1 MPQLNQKIA
10 EIVKQELKDKGIKN
24 AEFARTLGVLPQSVN
39 NWLNRSGIPNA
50 KLSDVANA
58 IGVSIDYLLTGDNKS
73 NINTVSF
80 ELLNIKDYQGSD
92 LAKFDN
98 IHDVFTVDRDWFVEV
113 FKKQPTPS
121 MKIVFAQCESMQ
133 PTFKAGDFLLVDTAN
148 TTINDGVYIFRV
160 EIQLFI
166 KRLQIMPGR
175 ITALS
180 DNKKYESFD
189 LPADAVIIAKVTD
202 LWKHDTP

>member
-73 NINTVSF
+73 NTNTVSF
-80 ELLNIKDYQGSD
+80 ELLNIKDYQASD

-121 MKIVFAQCESMQ
+121 MKIVFANCESMQ
-133 PTFKAGDFLLVDTAN
+133 PTFKQGDFLLVDTAS
-148 TTINDGVYIFRV
+148 TTLNDGVYIFEV
-160 EIQLFI
+160 DDQLFI
-166 KRLQIMPGR
+166 KRLQIIPGKVLA
-175 ITALS
+175 IS

>member
-1 MPQLNQKIA
+1 MINRINKLLKEKGLNKA
-10 EIVKQELKDKGIKN
+10 KL
-24 AEFARTLGVLPQSVN
+24 ARLIDVLPQTFGNWMMRGRVPN
-39 NWLNRSGIPNA
+39 NMVVRIA
-50 KLSDVANA
+50 KALE
-58 IGVSIDYLLTGDNKS
+58 VSADYLLTGDNKP
-73 NINTVSF
+73 NANTVSF

-121 MKIVFAQCESMQ
+121 MKIVFANCESMQ
-133 PTFKAGDFLLVDTAN
+133 PTFKQGDFLLVDTAS
-148 TTINDGVYIFRV
+148 TTLNDGVYIFEV
-160 EIQLFI
+160 DDQLFI
-166 KRLQIMPGR
+166 KRLQIIPGKVLA
-175 ITALS
+175 IS